1 MKNLTVRAVVLAVAL
16 CAVLATAVCGFLYF
30 RFGREAPAEMIPPA
44 AYTLGAFDGR
54 LAVFEGDSRFPMKLY
69 DVAIVSLPAEEQQRL
84 AAGIPVSDK
93 GALERLLEDYTS

>member
-1 MKNLTVRAVVLAVAL
+1 MTIYNLKVEQGIVSEKDMLAWNPAYAQELPRETGSAVD
-16 CAVLATAVCGFLYF
+16 
-30 RFGREAPAEMIPPA
+30 
-44 AYTLGAFDGR
+44 YTLKKSFAGNGA
-54 LAVFEGDSRFPMKLY
+54 DSFVDTGMKLY

>member
-1 MKNLTVRAVVLAVAL
+1 
-16 CAVLATAVCGFLYF
+16 
-30 RFGREAPAEMIPPA
+30 
-44 AYTLGAFDGR
+44 
-54 LAVFEGDSRFPMKLY
+54 MKLY